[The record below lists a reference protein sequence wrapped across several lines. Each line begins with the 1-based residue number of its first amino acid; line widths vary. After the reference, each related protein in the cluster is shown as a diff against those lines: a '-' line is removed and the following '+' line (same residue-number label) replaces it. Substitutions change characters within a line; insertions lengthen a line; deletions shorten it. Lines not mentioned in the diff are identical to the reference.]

1 MVIIRNAT
9 ISDAVALWAIR
20 TDAIAQICARAY
32 RAEVIKKWLAV
43 PMPACWGQVLV
54 DKQGLVATRD
64 NQAVGFG
71 ILDIKAQKIEAVFV
85 SPGQAG
91 TGIGRRILTALETLA
106 ARNGLAKLSLFSS
119 INAVRFYTMAGYQLE
134 GPSVF
139 SHPAG
144 FDMPCYLMTRQLGR

>member
-20 TDAIAQICARAY
+20 TDAIAQVCARVY
-32 RAEVIKKWLAV
+32 SAEVIEKWLAV

-54 DKQGLVATRD
+54 DKQALVASRD
-64 NQAVGFG
+64 KQAVGFG
-71 ILDIKAQKIEAVFV
+71 ILDIKAQTIEAVFV
-85 SPGQAG
+85 SPGHAG

-106 ARNGLAKLSLFSS
+106 TRNELTKLSLSSS

-134 GPSVF
+134 RPSMF
-139 SHPAG
+139 SHSAG
-144 FDMPCYLMTRQLGR
+144 FDMPCYLMTRQLEK